1 MVVYRTERKHNN
13 ANLMYRFYIAQ
24 PNIDVFAFKPFSSTS
39 ASFSAFIFH
48 ITCCMQ
54 IHTIRSTG
62 CPRSMVFYTPHRKS
76 MADIILFAS
85 EMRDLYSNWSNI
97 NVQIWL
103 YSNRHA
109 KLFQWK
115 NNKNKKFAP
124 TMGGCVKRLN

>member
-1 MVVYRTERKHNN
+1 MERKHNN

-103 YSNRHA
+103 GFIQIGTQNFFNEKITKTKNSHQ
-109 KLFQWK
+109 QW
-115 NNKNKKFAP
+115 AA
-124 TMGGCVKRLN
+124 V